1 MKTCITCGVIKPLGE
16 FYRRSDSPNGYR
28 NDCKDCRKNLS
39 SNNYF
44 RNRQKNLETRRKYYL
59 KKVAEN
65 PDFQKEKY
73 WSDVE
78 AAKALNRKYYL
89 RHREKRVARAVE
101 YAKKNSA
108 KANATKKKYKLA
120 KKRACPS
127 WVVSSPNLCAMIEDI
142 YCNAQKLTKETGIV
156 HHVDH
161 IVPVQGR
168 NICGLHVPWNLQVLT
183 ASENCSKQ
191 NKLLEM

>member
-1 MKTCITCGVIKPLGE
+1 MKACTTCGEIKSLGE
-16 FYRRSDSPNGYR
+16 FYRRSDSPDGYR
-28 NDCKDCRKNLS
+28 NDCKDCRKILS
-39 SNNYF
+39 AANYF
-44 RNRQKNLETRRKYYL
+44 SNRPKNLETRRRYYQ

-78 AAKALNRKYYL
+78 AARALSKKYYL
-89 RHREKRVARAVE
+89 KHREKRVAQAVQ
-101 YAKKNSA
+101 YAKKNPA
-108 KANATKKKYKLA
+108 KSNATKKKYKLA
-120 KKRACPS
+120 KKRACPF
-127 WVVSSPNLCAMIEDI
+127 WVLSSPKLCDMIKDV
-142 YCNAQKLTKETGIV
+142 YYRAQKLTEETGIV

-161 IVPVQGR
+161 IVPVQGK

-191 NKLLEM
+191 NKLLEV